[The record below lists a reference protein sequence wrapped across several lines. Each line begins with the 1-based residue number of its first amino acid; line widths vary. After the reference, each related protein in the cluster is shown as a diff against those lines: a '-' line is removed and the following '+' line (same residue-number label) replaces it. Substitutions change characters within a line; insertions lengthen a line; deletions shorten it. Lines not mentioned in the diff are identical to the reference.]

1 LVSAFHNVV
10 MTRTFSKIYGLAGLR
25 LGWAYCPA
33 HVADALNR
41 IRGPFNVSAP
51 ALAAGAA
58 ALADQAFVETGIAHN
73 EKWLPRLSREI
84 ASLGLEVTPSAG
96 NFLLVHFPADA
107 AHNAPAAD
115 EFLVAHGL
123 VLRRME
129 AYGLPGALRLTVGT
143 DAANRAVIAALK
155 EFLA

>member
-1 LVSAFHNVV
+1 
-10 MTRTFSKIYGLAGLR
+10 LAGLR

-33 HVADALNR
+33 PVADALNR
-41 IRGPFNVSAP
+41 IRGPFNVAAP

-58 ALADQAFVETGIAHN
+58 AVADQAFVETAIAHN
-73 EKWLPRLSREI
+73 EKWLAWLTREI
-84 ASLGLEVTPSAG
+84 GALGLKVTPSIG
-96 NFLLVHFPADA
+96 NFLLVHFPSGA
-107 AHNAPAAD
+107 AHRAPVAD
-115 EFLVAHGL
+115 EFLVSRGL

-143 DAANRAVIAALK
+143 EAANRAVVAALK